1 MARDSMATDTPFA
14 FSSGTLFATFEPAE
28 GHTQPSLPP
37 FKQVHPLRR
46 HIAFPVAEQNR
57 LFLTPLTISL
67 LIAPRSVHYS
77 WNDPLSCDGPPL
89 VDQSIVIPVRRFFC
103 VVREMV
109 QHYLPARE
117 IREKP
122 TVRKELSGAMFSE
135 GGMRGLREVG
145 FLEVSK

>member
-1 MARDSMATDTPFA
+1 
-14 FSSGTLFATFEPAE
+14 
-28 GHTQPSLPP
+28 
-37 FKQVHPLRR
+37 
-46 HIAFPVAEQNR
+46 
-57 LFLTPLTISL
+57 
-67 LIAPRSVHYS
+67 
-77 WNDPLSCDGPPL
+77 
-89 VDQSIVIPVRRFFC
+89 
-103 VVREMV
+103 V